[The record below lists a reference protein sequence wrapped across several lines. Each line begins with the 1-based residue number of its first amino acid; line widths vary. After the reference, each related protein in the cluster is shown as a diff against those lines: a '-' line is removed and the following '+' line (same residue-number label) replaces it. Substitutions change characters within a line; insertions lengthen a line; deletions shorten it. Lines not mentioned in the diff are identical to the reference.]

1 MIQSMTGFGSAMLE
15 NDRLMVFAEIKT
27 LNSKYFDVNLRTPR
41 SLSAEKEL
49 ILRELIKNKL
59 RRGKISVML
68 EFQFKDTS
76 VLGTRINRELAKG
89 YYQEMLGL
97 AGELN
102 APNQD
107 IFRLTMMMPDVQ
119 SQNLQDDLV
128 EDDWKVILGVF
139 EQAINNCQGFRKS
152 EGETL
157 LKSFH
162 ENIEIINQK
171 LEQVKAQDPKRV
183 LNIKERIAQHM
194 EEINNNDNFD
204 KNRFEQEMVYYIEK
218 LDISEEKV
226 RLKSHLDYLLETL
239 TSPQANGKKL
249 NFISQEIGREINT
262 IGSKANDATIQ
273 RYVVEMKE
281 ELEKIKEQVLN
292 VL

>member
-1 MIQSMTGFGSAMLE
+1 MIQSMTGFGSAVHE
-15 NDRLMVFAEIKT
+15 NDRLTVFAEIKT
-27 LNSKYFDVNLRTPR
+27 LNSKYLDVNLRTPR
-41 SLSAEKEL
+41 ILSAEKEL
-49 ILRELIKNKL
+49 ILRELIKTHLK
-59 RRGKISVML
+59 RGKISVLL

-76 VLGTRINRELAKG
+76 ILGTRINRELAKN
-89 YYQEMLGL
+89 YYQEMIEL
-97 AGELN
+97 ADEVN
-102 APNQD
+102 SSKQD

-119 SQNLQDDLV
+119 SQNLQDDLQ

-139 EQAINNCQGFRKS
+139 EQAISKCQEFRKS
-152 EGETL
+152 EGGSL
-157 LKSFH
+157 LKSFE
-162 ENIEIINQK
+162 ENIDIITKK
-171 LEQVKAQDPKRV
+171 LEQVKEQDPKRV

-226 RLKSHLDYLLETL
+226 RLKSHLDYLQETL
-239 TSPQANGKKL
+239 NSAQANGKKL
-249 NFISQEIGREINT
+249 NFIAQEIGREINT
-262 IGSKANDATIQ
+262 IGSKANDAVVQ